1 MRLRRLARLSIPE
14 RYAYVALV
22 ALSLLLTGASIVY
35 SAHQTSASNRQ
46 WCDTLALLTSKP
58 VPKPSDPAANP
69 SRMQAYTLY
78 ADFVTLRHRLGC

>member
-46 WCDTLALLTSKP
+46 WCDTLTLLTSKP
-58 VPKPSDPAANP
+58 VPRPADPGANP
-69 SRMQAYTLY
+69 SRAQAYTLY
-78 ADFVTLRHRLGC
+78 ADFVTLRRNFGC